1 MNPQLPR
8 LWKTMKH
15 QNLQAMM
22 KKANHLEV
30 PALPA
35 MNPTK
40 ADTSLDNGWLIFKD
54 KLFET

>member
-1 MNPQLPR
+1 M
-8 LWKTMKH
+8 MKH

-22 KKANHLEV
+22 KKANHPEV

-35 MNPTK
+35 MNPIK
-40 ADTSLDNGWLIFKD
+40 VDTSLDNGWLIFKD